1 MQLKVG
7 KSIKASALLKNAAG
21 QPIVPPT
28 LDYNFSVTNP
38 AVLQMTPDPTNDLAK
53 IFTGLAPGVAQ
64 IVFTCTAADSPQ
76 FQKIVDVEVTPVFPS
91 QVLATV
97 DLIITPLD

>member
-28 LDYNFSVTNP
+28 IDYSFSVTNP
-38 AVLQMTPDPTNDLAK
+38 TVLQMINDPNNDLAK
-53 IFTGLAPGVAQ
+53 IFTGLTPGVAQ
-64 IVFTCTAADSPQ
+64 IVFNCTAANSPQ
-76 FQKIVDVEVTPVFPS
+76 FQKIVDVEVIPNFPS
-91 QVLATV
+91 QVLASV